1 MAEPFHFD
9 LTGIPLELCLQ
20 VASIGHSKILGWST
34 QTEPTDDKNY
44 QAKKWSP
51 STPAGRLIFHWANHK
66 ESKSD
71 IFPIGPSTMQAIDL
85 ESMIVN
91 WLKEADYGPQPDID
105 GSCRKG
111 WRVYIETWNRINGD
125 WTAAF
130 AVEPVWLEF
139 HK

>member
-1 MAEPFHFD
+1 MAEPFAFD

-20 VASIGHSKILGWST
+20 VASVDHSKVLGWSV

-51 STPAGRLIFHWANHK
+51 ATPAGRLIFHWSTK
-66 ESKSD
+66 EARTNV
-71 IFPIGPSTMQAIDL
+71 FPIGPTTM
-85 ESMIVN
+85 MIPELQTMIEA
-91 WLKEADYGPQPDID
+91 WLKQADYGRQPDID

-111 WRVYIETWNRINGD
+111 WRVYVETWGRVNGD